1 MDIASQKII
10 IKNTKHFFKYQYDYY
25 SSLANEANTIKGMK
39 FSSTTVDSSPL
50 QDAKEKM
57 YLRIMDAQKIM
68 KSVDDA
74 INSCQN
80 DSEHP
85 YATVL
90 TLRYIKLKSTVY
102 VINNIA
108 FERTSYFDRVLPC
121 ALIEF
126 ANKFMV
132 KELVNGVEN
141 IIDLTTAST
150 GV

>member
-1 MDIASQKII
+1 MDTASKAT
-10 IKNTKHFFKYQYDYY
+10 IKNVKHFFKYKYDYY
-25 SSLANEANTIKGMK
+25 LSLSNEANTIKAME
-39 FSSTTVDSSPL
+39 FSNSAVGSSPV
-50 QDAKEKM
+50 QDAKERM
-57 YLRIMDAQKIM
+57 YLKVMDAQKII

-141 IIDLTTAST
+141 IVDLTTAST

>member
-1 MDIASQKII
+1 MDTASKAT
-10 IKNTKHFFKYQYDYY
+10 IKNVKHFFKYKYDYY
-25 SSLANEANTIKGMK
+25 LSLSNEANTIKAME
-39 FSSTTVDSSPL
+39 FSNSAVGSSPV
-50 QDAKEKM
+50 QDAKERM
-57 YLRIMDAQKIM
+57 YLKVIDAQKII

-74 INSCQN
+74 INSCQD

-141 IIDLTTAST
+141 IVDLTTAST

>member
-1 MDIASQKII
+1 
-10 IKNTKHFFKYQYDYY
+10 
-25 SSLANEANTIKGMK
+25 MK

-90 TLRYIKLKSTVY
+90 TLRYIKLESTVY
-102 VINNIA
+102 IINQIP
-108 FERTSYFDRVLPC
+108 FEKVHI
-121 ALIEF
+121 LIVF
-126 ANKFMV
+126 YLMR
-132 KELVNGVEN
+132 
-141 IIDLTTAST
+141 
-150 GV
+150 